1 LTLKISGSGVR
12 VPAAHKSTALAH
24 VRCGPLGSYGGGQRQ
39 EVGQG
44 QGCMLDKGLPRVMES
59 TSDSPFS
66 LIRPLSLGWIR
77 ICCGLIYWQ
86 SNGKAKKFSC
96 AFLQL

>member
-1 LTLKISGSGVR
+1 MCVAARLGVM
-12 VPAAHKSTALAH
+12 V
-24 VRCGPLGSYGGGQRQ
+24 GGQRQ

-66 LIRPLSLGWIR
+66 LIRSLSLG
-77 ICCGLIYWQ
+77 
-86 SNGKAKKFSC
+86 
-96 AFLQL
+96 